1 MRYSVRTKLIAVML
15 IVFAA
20 AAAAYSFL
28 SYSSA
33 KRAARTVVVSL
44 IEQSAVSAAET
55 LSGKIEAVTAV
66 SDDLSDND
74 AAFNRAVDE
83 IRLRLLDMRNESY
96 VAEGIT
102 FDIAYADSLVSI
114 DGVTD
119 YRKNDAVISAA
130 AGKPLMT
137 APYECSGQTVV
148 CYAAPLSEPYG
159 DKKCVLVCKVCCG
172 FFDDVF
178 GVISLGE
185 SCAVYVTDENGII
198 AGKPSESENVY
209 SSSAP
214 VAGRDGWT
222 VHVEAVP
229 DELMPDLT
237 PEILK
242 AAGFSAALA
251 ILLCIIVSVI
261 LSGTLSPIK
270 KMAKRISAL
279 AEGDFTSPVPKVR
292 ANDESREISNALDKT
307 ITALNGCV
315 KEAAEMISN
324 AAGGDISETKA
335 VYPGDFAMICTA
347 AADMKKSMRE
357 ALLQIRKISDSVISG
372 VERLSKESSGTVIG
386 TVSSAVSESSVSGIF
401 PETADIS
408 VCAGKAADSL
418 DAVKEKLSEE
428 RGKISEL
435 SASIGTIHSYTDDI
449 TNIIARIDDIAFR
462 TNILAINAAVEAAA
476 AGENGRSFAVV
487 ADEVRALAQRCSDA
501 AKSTEG
507 LIKKTVSALSG
518 GAALAS
524 ETTAILDETELRAN
538 AASELMEGVKSSAE
552 EYVSAA
558 KAAEEALSRL
568 SEEAAA
574 NAAAASSPN
583 AEKAEAIAADARR
596 LRKSAYS
603 FKIK

>member
-1 MRYSVRTKLIAVML
+1 
-15 IVFAA
+15 
-20 AAAAYSFL
+20 
-28 SYSSA
+28 
-33 KRAARTVVVSL
+33 VVVSL

-55 LSGKIEAVTAV
+55 LSGKIEGVTAV

-148 CYAAPLSEPYG
+148 CYASPLSEPYG
-159 DKKCVLVCKVCCG
+159 DQKCVLVCKVCCG

-198 AGKPSESENVY
+198 AGKPSENENVY

-315 KEAAEMISN
+315 KEVADMISG
-324 AAGGDISETKA
+324 AADGDISETKA

-347 AADMKKSMRE
+347 VADMKQSMRE
-357 ALLQIRKISDSVISG
+357 ALLQIRKISDSVIRG
-372 VERLSKESSGTVIG
+372 AERLSKESSGTVSG
-386 TVSSAVSESSVSGIF
+386 TVAAAGESSVSGIF

-408 VCAGKAADSL
+408 VCAEKAADSL
-418 DAVKEKLSEE
+418 DAVREKLSEE

-449 TNIIARIDDIAFR
+449 TNIIARIDEIAFR

-518 GAALAS
+518 GAALAA

-596 LRKSAYS
+596 LRKIAYS